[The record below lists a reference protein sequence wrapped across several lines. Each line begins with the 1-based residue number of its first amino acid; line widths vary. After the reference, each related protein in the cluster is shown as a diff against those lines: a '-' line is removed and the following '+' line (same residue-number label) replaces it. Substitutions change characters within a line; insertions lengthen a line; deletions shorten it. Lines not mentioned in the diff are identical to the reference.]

1 MKKYIITIL
10 LTSTICY
17 VSFYLINQSKIKQM
31 KQDYLYL
38 ESQYKQHTKY
48 IKEKDI
54 RLAQINAELNK
65 KNILINDIENKI
77 SLNQMGL
84 NEYKKKYYTLK
95 SDKSAELYIKKLELQ
110 LTLKDEQI
118 ENLVQKIRLYSQNLQ
133 VMTEKYDSAENFLSE
148 YRSKYHKLYVS
159 KTKIHR
165 LSLGIG
171 YSVNH
176 KGSAGVS
183 IGIYL
188 NLKSI

>member
-1 MKKYIITIL
+1 M
-10 LTSTICY
+10 
-17 VSFYLINQSKIKQM
+17 Q
-31 KQDYLYL
+31 QDYLHL

-54 RLAQINAELNK
+54 RIAQINAELNK

-133 VMTEKYDSAENFLSE
+133 VMTEKYDSAELLLTQ
-148 YRSKYHKLYVS
+148 YRNKYQKLYLT
-159 KTKIHR
+159 KTKSHIF
-165 LSLGIG
+165 SLGIG
-171 YSVNH
+171 YSINH

-188 NLKSI
+188 NLKSIL